1 MVSHGCA
8 RSVFVLQYI
17 IDPGPFGMRVYNGG
31 EFPYVLPSYS
41 VVRKRLFLTVRIYFF
56 VTVNVVKRFFYTFLS
71 SDFF

>member
-1 MVSHGCA
+1 
-8 RSVFVLQYI
+8 
-17 IDPGPFGMRVYNGG
+17 MRVYNGG